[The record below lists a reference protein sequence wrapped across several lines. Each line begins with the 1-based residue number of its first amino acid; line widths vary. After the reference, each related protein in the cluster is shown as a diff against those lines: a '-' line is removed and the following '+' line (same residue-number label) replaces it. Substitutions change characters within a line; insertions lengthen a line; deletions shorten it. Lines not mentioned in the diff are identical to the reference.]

1 MGSLPQRALPLATA
15 SPGRSRGAVYATAQ
29 VREQA
34 GQQRAPHMI
43 ANFLKDLAAAFH
55 TFYNAHKVLVD
66 DVTVQEARVALCLA
80 TQQVLQN
87 GLDILGVSAPESM

>member
-1 MGSLPQRALPLATA
+1 
-15 SPGRSRGAVYATAQ
+15 V
-29 VREQA
+29 VKQA

-66 DVTVQEARVALCLA
+66 DATTQEARVALCLA
-80 TQQVLQN
+80 TQHVLQK